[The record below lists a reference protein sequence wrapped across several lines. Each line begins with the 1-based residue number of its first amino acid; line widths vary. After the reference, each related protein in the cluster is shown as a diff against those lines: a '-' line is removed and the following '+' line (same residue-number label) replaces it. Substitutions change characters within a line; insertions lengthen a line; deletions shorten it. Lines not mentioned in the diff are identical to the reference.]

1 MPSGY
6 EKDINGGIM
15 KDFIKG
21 FDENKLK
28 EAFEIKRA
36 YSAGEIS
43 LDFANAQMKAHI
55 GTMKAAELAYIEQ
68 YMQDA
73 VDDEC
78 IKENLEEILAIYQD
92 VLESPKFNLPPG
104 HPIQNYIDEN
114 KKIRELLLKMESG
127 LQKSYIKNE
136 WDEWVEDLNR
146 FKIHLSRKQNQLYS
160 LLEKK
165 GFDRPSTTMWLY
177 DNAVR
182 DKISALSE
190 KMSDEFKYEEIKKE
204 FEEFKGYILDLMNK
218 EETIL
223 YPTSLEM
230 ISQDEFLDMM
240 EGDREIGY
248 CLIEPSDE
256 FVKNTKRASV
266 PQQSKEEGE
275 KSGAKHTDFANELEA
290 LISKYNVGTWNEDT
304 PMNVKQG
311 ILSLNQINL
320 LFQHLPVD
328 ISYVD
333 EKELVAFYSDTKHRV
348 FPRSKGVIGRDVKN
362 CHPKNSVYVVEE
374 IIEKFRSG
382 EQDRVDF
389 WINKP
394 NLFIYILYVA
404 VRDEQGNFRGVMEM
418 MQDCTKIR
426 SLEGSRTLLNW
437 ENDEMKGKSDNKSQ
451 SETKSQPETKAE
463 VNSESET
470 KPESETQSKS
480 SSDNKI
486 LKLENHT
493 KLADVFKQYPD
504 FKDYMVNASD
514 KFKMLNSPMF
524 KIVGAVATVEMAS
537 ERSGMSIEEIK
548 KIFEEFLK
556 TK

>member
-1 MPSGY
+1 
-6 EKDINGGIM
+6 M
-15 KDFIKG
+15 KEFIKG
-21 FDENKLK
+21 FDESKLK
-28 EAFEIKRA
+28 EAFEIKKA
-36 YSAGEIS
+36 YSAGEIG

-55 GTMKAAELAYIEQ
+55 GAMKPVELAYIEQ

-92 VLESPKFNLPPG
+92 VLESPKFNLSPG

-190 KMSDEFKYEEIKKE
+190 KMSVEFNSEDIKKE

-230 ISQDEFLDMM
+230 ISQDEFLDMV

-256 FVKNTKRASV
+256 FVKNTKRSSA

-470 KPESETQSKS
+470 KPESETQSKL

-514 KFKMLNSPMF
+514 KFKMINSPMF

>member
-1 MPSGY
+1 
-6 EKDINGGIM
+6 M
-15 KDFIKG
+15 KEFIKG
-21 FDENKLK
+21 FDESKLK
-28 EAFEIKRA
+28 EAFEIKKA
-36 YSAGEIS
+36 YSAGEIG

-55 GTMKAAELAYIEQ
+55 GAMKPVELAYIEQ
-68 YMQDA
+68 YMQEA

-78 IKENLEEILAIYQD
+78 IKESLEEILAIYQD

-190 KMSDEFKYEEIKKE
+190 KMSVEFNSEDIKKE

-230 ISQDEFLDMM
+230 ISQDEFLDMV

-256 FVKNTKRASV
+256 FVKNTKRSSA

-514 KFKMLNSPMF
+514 KFKIINSPMF